1 MSEIVLNAV
10 LHLFALIASARG
22 EEARKACHASV
33 ETYLRQQVRIGS
45 VEQYLGLFDEFY
57 DLALS
62 HDEKERKQA
71 AWGICDHLRG
81 KLPRQEQFVALA
93 AVLSITAKSGAEPGI
108 ATIDGII
115 AAALD
120 IDRKDFDALRL
131 LILHP
136 EDHTLLDE
144 RFLALD
150 NGGLPPE
157 TAARRLS
164 APGFGAQ
171 WTLTR
176 IQETGTL
183 VLMPTGQGHLTINGQ
198 LAAQGKL
205 HVLPPG
211 FVLRDSAGTGIYA
224 SQIEAAL
231 SDEIPGQRLVF
242 EGRGLN
248 FRFPGSDSGLHE
260 FSFQEGSGR
269 LVGVMGGSG
278 TGKSTLLSI
287 LSGTLPPDA
296 GQVLIN
302 GRDLYAESDA
312 LDGVIG
318 LVPQD
323 DLLFDDLTVR
333 QNLTLSARLCLADLP
348 REALDRRVED
358 TLRDLGQLEVAD
370 LKVGSPLD
378 KTISGG
384 QRKRLNIALELI
396 REPAV
401 LFADEPTSGLSS
413 ADSFNVMSLLKQQ
426 ALGGRLVIVVI
437 HQPSSDIFKLF
448 DSLWILDKGGRPVFE
463 GNPLEAVSFFRSA
476 IHAAGGGE
484 GFCPTCGNVNPEQ
497 IFDIIEMRR
506 VDEGGYFT
514 SERLISPE
522 DWHRRFLELHRS
534 MARPESEAP
543 PESVPAG
550 LRRPGLA
557 GQFAIFLER
566 NLLARLAN
574 RQYVALN
581 LLEAPFIALLLG
593 LLCRRSSGEVYAFHD
608 NMNIAVFFFM
618 SVVVALFLGLSVS
631 AEEIVRDRKIL
642 RREAFLNLSWASYV
656 NAKTAYLA
664 GLTAM
669 QTLAFTLVAQAVLQ
683 VPDMTL
689 ATWAVLFSCG
699 TCSCLLGLNVSSGM
713 RSAVAVYILI
723 PLLLIPQMLLG
734 GSVIAMDELV
744 ARDSGD
750 LNVPWYAN
758 IMPSRWGYE
767 TLLVRQYAGNRWMQ
781 GLFEDDC
788 AIRQADW
795 ELDYRIQELKS
806 LADFLFLP
814 DRPDNFEARAERH
827 LRVLAHEVSA
837 LESETGVVSGLVAE
851 DFSLVGFDREASNSL
866 QAFLKVIAK
875 QVRTARTEAYTRTS
889 ALEEQRLAGLGED
902 GLEQLRQGHT
912 NRSVELAA
920 RNSMSL
926 ESIRIS
932 GDRLVQ
938 LTDLVCAPAHSRWGM
953 AHFGAGSKNLWGRV
967 VPTEVYNLGFLWLLT
982 LALYLSLY
990 LRLPERLLKLGRR

>member
-22 EEARKACHASV
+22 EEEHKACHASV
-33 ETYLRQQVRIGS
+33 EAYLRQQVRIGS
-45 VEQYLGLFDEFY
+45 VEQYLGLYDEFY
-57 DLALS
+57 DLSLAL
-62 HDEKERKQA
+62 DEKARKQA
-71 AWGICDHLRG
+71 AWGICDQLRG

-93 AVLSITAKSGAEPGI
+93 AVLTITSGSGAEPGI

-136 EDHTLLDE
+136 EDYTALDE
-144 RFLALD
+144 RFLVLD
-150 NGGLPPE
+150 DGHLHADVP
-157 TAARRLS
+157 ARRLS
-164 APGFGAQ
+164 MPGFRAQ

-183 VLMPTGQGHLTINGQ
+183 ILVPTGRGHLTINGQ
-198 LAAQGKL
+198 LAVQGKL

-211 FVLRDSAGTGIYA
+211 FVLRDSTGTGIYA

-231 SDEIPGQRLVF
+231 TDQAVGSQLVF
-242 EGRGLN
+242 EGRGLD
-248 FRFPGSDSGLHE
+248 FRFPGSDNGLHT
-260 FSFQEGSGR
+260 FNFTEGSGR
-269 LVGVMGGSG
+269 LIGVMGGSG

-296 GQVLIN
+296 GQILLN
-302 GRDLYAESDA
+302 GRDLYAESDS

-333 QNLTLSARLCLADLP
+333 QNLTSSARLCLADLP
-348 REALDRRVED
+348 RDELDQRVEQ
-358 TLRDLGQLEVAD
+358 TLHNLGQLDIAD

-426 ALGGRLVIVVI
+426 ALSGRLVIVVI

-448 DSLWILDKGGRPVFE
+448 DGLWLLDKGGRPVFE
-463 GNPLEAVSFFRSA
+463 GNPLEAVSYFRSA

-497 IFDIIEMRR
+497 IFNIIEMRR
-506 VDEGGYFT
+506 VDEGGHFT
-514 SERLISPE
+514 DERLVSPE
-522 DWHRRFLELHRS
+522 DWHQRYLAHHK
-534 MARPESEAP
+534 AQDQPETEP
-543 PESVPAG
+543 PPKDVPAG
-550 LRRPGLA
+550 LRRPGLL
-557 GQFAIFLER
+557 GQFSIFFER

-574 RQYVALN
+574 RQYVTLN

-593 LLCRRSSGEVYAFHD
+593 LLCRRSSGESYIFHD
-608 NMNIAVFFFM
+608 NMNVAVFFFM
-618 SVVVALFLGLSVS
+618 SVVVSLFLGLSVS

-664 GLTAM
+664 GLTAV

-699 TCSCLLGLNVSSGM
+699 TCSCLLGLNVSSAM

-734 GSVIAMDELV
+734 GSVISMDELV
-744 ARDSGD
+744 SRDSGD
-750 LNVPWYAN
+750 LHVPWYAN
-758 IMPSRWGYE
+758 VMPSRWGYE
-767 TLLVRQYAGNRWMQ
+767 ALIVGQYAENRWMQ
-781 GLFEDDC
+781 GQFEDDC
-788 AIRQADW
+788 AVRQADW
-795 ELDYRIQELKS
+795 ELDYRVQELKT

-814 DRPDNFEARAERH
+814 DPPDDFAPRAERY
-827 LRVLAHEVSA
+827 LTVLVHEVMA
-837 LESETGVVSGLVAE
+837 LEAETGLDSGLEMDV
-851 DFSLVGFDREASNSL
+851 FSLAGFDQEASKQL
-866 QAFLKVIAK
+866 RKFLKDVAK
-875 QVRTARTEAYTRTS
+875 QIRTERSKSYDRIS
-889 ALEEQRLAGLGED
+889 SLETQRLDELGEN
-902 GLEQLRQGHT
+902 GLEQLRRDYT

-920 RNSMSL
+920 RNAMSL

-932 GDRLVQ
+932 GHRLVQ
-938 LTDLVCAPAHSRWGM
+938 LTDLVCAPTHSAWGM
-953 AHFGAGSKNLWGRV
+953 AHFGAGTKKLWGRA
-967 VPTEVYNLGFLWLLT
+967 VPTVVYNIWFLWLLT
-982 LALYLSLY
+982 LLLYLSLY
-990 LRLPERLLKLGRR
+990 FHLPERLSKLGKR